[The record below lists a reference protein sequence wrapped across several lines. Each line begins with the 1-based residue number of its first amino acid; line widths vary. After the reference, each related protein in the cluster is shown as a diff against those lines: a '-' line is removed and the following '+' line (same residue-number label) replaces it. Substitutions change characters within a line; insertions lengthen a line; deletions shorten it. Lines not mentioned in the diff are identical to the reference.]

1 MARSRRWYLRPRLWL
16 EVFLCANLAG
26 LAPDIYLAH
35 SMNYFRRP
43 SEYLPLYFSLA
54 APPLLLV
61 AILFMGV
68 GARAPV
74 WRGLGYL
81 VGASAV
87 AVGIAGTVL
96 HLESR
101 FFQEWTLHSLV
112 YSAPF
117 AAPLAYAGMGLLLI
131 MNRMVDPDSQEW
143 SLWVLL
149 FALGGFLGNFVFSLT
164 DHAANGFYHATEWIP
179 VASAAVGLTFLL
191 LPLVTAVRCAY
202 VKICALVM
210 LAQGG
215 VGLLGFYYHFA
226 ADWQGV
232 EPTLFGNLVC
242 GAPVLAPLLFADL
255 MLLAWIGLWA
265 LHCHLPAPATQPA

>member
-1 MARSRRWYLRPRLWL
+1 MASSSRWYLRPQLWL

-35 SMNYFRRP
+35 SMNSFRRP

-54 APPLLLV
+54 APPLLLA
-61 AILFMGV
+61 AILCMGV
-68 GARAPV
+68 ARVPV
-74 WRGLGYL
+74 WRWLGFL

-87 AVGIAGTVL
+87 AVGVAGTVL

-143 SLWVLL
+143 ALWVLL

-164 DHAANGFYHATEWIP
+164 DHAANGFYHAAEWIS
-179 VASAAVGLTFLL
+179 VASAAVGLAFLL
-191 LPLVTAVRCAY
+191 MPLVAAVSRTY
-202 VKICALVM
+202 LKICVLVM
-210 LAQGG
+210 LAQGA
-215 VGLLGFYYHFA
+215 VGLLGFYYHFR

-232 EPTLFGNLVC
+232 EPTLFGNLVY
-242 GAPVLAPLLFADL
+242 GAPVLAPLLFTDL

-265 LHCHLPAPATQPA
+265 LHRHLPATPPQPA